1 LVYIYIHNWMEKDPP
16 SWFHAQTAPTA
27 RVDGKTVRLFQCLF
41 CDKTFL
47 KSQALGGHQNAHRK
61 DRVGGFSDPYGDGL
75 FGGATRSTGAPWD
88 SASGRSMCANIASHR
103 SGAPASTSAAD
114 ASRLERWGG
123 RAPRMAERA
132 ILLGSSEARDG
143 VVRAS
148 EDSDADETLDLEL
161 HL

>member
-1 LVYIYIHNWMEKDPP
+1 
-16 SWFHAQTAPTA
+16 
-27 RVDGKTVRLFQCLF
+27 VDGKTVRLFQCLF

-75 FGGATRSTGAPWD
+75 FGGATRSTRAPWD

-103 SGAPASTSAAD
+103 SGAPASTQAAD
-114 ASRLERWGG
+114 ACMLERWGG

-132 ILLGSSEARDG
+132 MLLGSSEGRDG

-148 EDSDADETLDLEL
+148 EDSDAGETMDLEL
-161 HL
+161 HLWQASPTC

>member
-1 LVYIYIHNWMEKDPP
+1 MEKDPS
-16 SWFHAQTAPTA
+16 SWFHAQTVPAV

-61 DRVGGFSDPYGDGL
+61 DRVGGFSDPYGDGP
-75 FGGATRSTGAPWD
+75 FGGATRSTGALWD
-88 SASGRSMCANIASHR
+88 SSSGRSMCANIASHG
-103 SGAPASTSAAD
+103 SGAPASTPAAD

-132 ILLGSSEARDG
+132 MLLGSSEARDG